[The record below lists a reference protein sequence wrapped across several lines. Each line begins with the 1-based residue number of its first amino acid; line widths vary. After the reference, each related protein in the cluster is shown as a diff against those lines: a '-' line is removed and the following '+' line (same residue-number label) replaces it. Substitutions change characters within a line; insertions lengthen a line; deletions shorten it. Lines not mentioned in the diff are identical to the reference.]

1 MVGPGPPC
9 PAVAEA
15 MGERLGWTPSFA
27 CRCAGEQGLSRRG
40 ATLGG

>member
-1 MVGPGPPC
+1 MVGPGPKC
-9 PAVAEA
+9 PAVTEA
-15 MGERLGWTPSFA
+15 PGEGLDWPTSFA